1 MTSLAIGRLD
11 LPDEYAWLRL
21 SGASSLP
28 GLISSEYDFQPSE
41 EETTKETITLRLR
54 GSMTRLRQWLDQLEY
69 FQRLVPEVFLR
80 VWIDDQEG
88 YAYVRLRQ
96 LSLQTQSGHLAAFE
110 KGSLEIK
117 LNIERDTLFFG
128 EEFPL
133 PLSNGSGS
141 RIINGLTLFN
151 HDDEGLGHDNWFRF
165 DAQEL
170 ALKGPLLTRFQL
182 ENNFDGLA
190 LADFWLGGLAYD
202 VGEPLPKLSFEAE
215 DGGMGTAIGNGSAS
229 GSKYVQLRWSGNA
242 WQSMGS
248 WTLGPILVSQ
258 INSETV
264 LPILRFFNPPA
275 SSALQ
280 FRFVVLQ
287 QGKVVFE
294 GAPTQFTPGKGFA
307 ILDPLRLPL
316 GELPRRSYALH
327 HQILLQAKQ
336 NDLGEHILEWD
347 DFLLLPQKP
356 FLGFHAL
363 SGLSNGQKLIVDEMS
378 GKSWSENDSLE
389 FKSHNRIGSGLSLH
403 AGLPQ
408 LFYCFQSDPEG
419 KSPIERT
426 VSVRAWGRKQW
437 RLL

>member
-11 LPDEYAWLRL
+11 FPDELAWLRL

-41 EETTKETITLRLR
+41 EETTKETIRLCLR
-54 GSMTRLRQWLDQLEY
+54 GSIARLRQWLDQLEN

-80 VWIDDQEG
+80 VWKDDQEG
-88 YAYVRLRQ
+88 YVYARLRQ
-96 LSLQTQSGHLAAFE
+96 LNLETQSGHLASFE

-133 PLSNGSGS
+133 PLSNASGS
-141 RIINGLTLFN
+141 RQISGLTLFT
-151 HDDEGLGHDNWFRF
+151 HDDEGLGHDNWFRI

-170 ALKGPLLTRFQL
+170 ALKGPILARFRI
-182 ENNFDGLA
+182 ENNFSGSA
-190 LADFWLGGLAYD
+190 LADFWLGGLAYK
-202 VGEPLPKLSFEAE
+202 VGEPQPKLSFEAE
-215 DGGMGTAIGNGSAS
+215 DGGFGTAVGNGGAS
-229 GSKYVQLRWSGNA
+229 GGKYAQLRWSGNA

-258 INSETV
+258 INAGTV
-264 LPILRFFNPPA
+264 LPMLRFFNPPS

-280 FRFVVLQ
+280 FRLVILQ
-287 QGKVVFE
+287 QGRVVFE
-294 GAPTQFTPGKGFA
+294 GAPSPFTPGKGFA

-336 NDLGEHILEWD
+336 SDLGEHILEWD
-347 DFLLLPQKP
+347 DILLLPQKP

-378 GKSWSENDSLE
+378 GKSWSENDGLE
-389 FKSHNRIGSGLSLH
+389 FKSHNQIGSGLSLQ
-403 AGLPQ
+403 AKQPQ
-408 LFYCFQSDPEG
+408 LFYCFQGDSDG
-419 KSPIERT
+419 NAPIERT
-426 VSVRAWGRKQW
+426 VSLQAWGRKQW